1 MGYSSLYISAKN
13 GHEDVCKLL
22 LGDNADVNN
31 QNNYGFTSLHL
42 GDKSVL
48 VRVCILLFHYN
59 VDVNKQDSDGF
70 TSLHLAAQKGKMDA
84 CRFLLQKIHWNMILD
99 VRHWFLRQSVFR
111 MKFVNIY
118 WKIKQW
124 SAASLKIETSCYIEQ
139 SNIKTLKFITFYC
152 NIKLI

>member
-1 MGYSSLYISAKN
+1 MGYSSLYISTKN

-84 CRFLLQKIHWNMILD
+84 CRSLLQKIHWNMILD
-99 VRHWFLRQSVFR
+99 VRH
-111 MKFVNIY
+111 
-118 WKIKQW
+118 
-124 SAASLKIETSCYIEQ
+124 
-139 SNIKTLKFITFYC
+139 
-152 NIKLI
+152 